1 MAVVLEAA
9 MAVVE
14 AASGAAAASA
24 VALVA
29 QACALRGSATASR
42 DQPRSVRREL
52 SEFRVAALQ
61 AMLFTTAVSATV
73 STMDGDFS

>member
-1 MAVVLEAA
+1 

-14 AASGAAAASA
+14 AASVAAAASA

-42 DQPRSVRREL
+42 DQLRSVRREL
-52 SEFRVAALQ
+52 SPEFRVAALQ